1 MLSHSAASNL
11 AFQSTLP
18 RRERRESVVDF
29 DGVSQFQSTL
39 PRRERPAC
47 RARCRSI
54 MPFQSTLPRRE
65 RRPVSRSI
73 VPCLTF
79 QSTLPRRER
88 PLIFSFF
95 SSNIPFQSTLPRRER
110 RFPPYPCSR
119 FRQYFNPRYREGS
132 DTEHDVQ
139 RYDMDAISIHAPA
152 KGATANGEEWARPCR
167 ISIHAPAKGAT
178 GGTVQEQL
186 QSIQF
191 QSTLPRRERRW
202 DTEMLALELG
212 ISIHAP
218 AKGAT
223 LCRCHGR

>member
-29 DGVSQFQSTL
+29 DGVSQ
-39 PRRERPAC
+39 
-47 RARCRSI
+47 
-54 MPFQSTLPRRE
+54 
-65 RRPVSRSI
+65 
-73 VPCLTF
+73 F

-119 FRQYFNPRYREGS
+119 FRQYFNPRSREGS